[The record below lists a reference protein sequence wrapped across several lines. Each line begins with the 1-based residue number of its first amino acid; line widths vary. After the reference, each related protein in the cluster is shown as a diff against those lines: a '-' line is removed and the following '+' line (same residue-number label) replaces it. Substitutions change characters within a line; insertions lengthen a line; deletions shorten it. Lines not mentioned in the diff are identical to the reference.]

1 MRTNATRDSEPAPPP
16 LVTILVPSYNHEKYV
31 VDCLDS
37 IRDISYPRLELI
49 VSDDCSLDATF
60 ARADQWVKGNTG
72 RFERALV
79 VRQDRNVGIV
89 RNLQYL
95 FNQAQGDYL
104 AYIASDDMF
113 VPSAI
118 TCRVQMLQ
126 DNPHIDAL
134 FGNAQLVSSSGKVLE
149 QRCIPQWIAREF
161 DSPGLLVS
169 SLILNWRP
177 PGPVMMLRRQAV
189 LENGSLGLLP
199 DDLSGEDKY
208 IYVRLAAR
216 GKLRF
221 IDMVVAQY
229 RVVEDSLSRAPSLQ
243 PRVLDYHLRSDQKN
257 RPLLSGFNRW
267 AIEARMA
274 RVVLDLNKADVS
286 FYEIRKL
293 CLRCLIMPLKMT
305 LFACAL
311 ISGVWTRRESD
322 RSC

>member
-1 MRTNATRDSEPAPPP
+1 MRTNAIRDPEPGPPP

-60 ARADQWVKGNTG
+60 ALAEQWVKSNLG
-72 RFERALV
+72 RFERTLA

-89 RNLQYL
+89 GNLQYL
-95 FNQAQGDYL
+95 FTQAQGDYL

-118 TCRVQMLQ
+118 TCRLQMLQ

-134 FGNAQLVSSSGKVLE
+134 FGNAQLVSSSGDVMQ

-161 DSPGLLVS
+161 ASPGLLVS

-189 LENGSLGLLP
+189 LENGSLGILP
-199 DDLSGEDKY
+199 ADLRGEDKY
-208 IYVRLAAR
+208 IYVRLAAK

-221 IDMVVAQY
+221 VDTIVAKY
-229 RVVEDSLSRAPSLQ
+229 RVVLDSLSRAPSLQ
-243 PRVLDYHLRSDQKN
+243 PLILEYHLRSDQKN
-257 RPLLSGFNRW
+257 RHLLSGFARY
-267 AIEARMA
+267 AIEARIA
-274 RVVLDLNKADVS
+274 RVQLDLNRDNIS
-286 FYEIRKL
+286 FYELRKQW
-293 CLRCLIMPLKMT
+293 LRCLIMPLKIM

-311 ISGVWTRRESD
+311 ISRAWSPRDSD
-322 RSC
+322 KSC